1 MLAVLFDRP
10 YKKAI
15 TARLSGS
22 SPHAEVPDGGRTEQ
36 NFIIAMFALLGRI
49 AKLDGRVTQGEVSYA
64 STIMTLMGMRAHQR
78 RQAINYFEQGKLPN
92 TDVMQ
97 FVFLLIKQI
106 GPRSTL
112 ARLFLR
118 VQIRN
123 SFVKGDMRLKE
134 KVLLRDIADILGY
147 NKVEFLNICGE
158 LQGYI
163 DTEMPK
169 ARNFL
174 KNAYQVLNL
183 EPGVA
188 DGEIRRAYLRLMSRY
203 HPDKLVTDDLSEDS
217 LKKAQE
223 KSMAIRTA
231 YETVCGFRKIRV

>member
-97 FVFLLIKQI
+97 FVF
-106 GPRSTL
+106 GRSGADRTE
-112 ARLFLR
+112 FT
-118 VQIRN
+118 Q
-123 SFVKGDMRLKE
+123 DHE
-134 KVLLRDIADILGY
+134 HIADVH
-147 NKVEFLNICGE
+147 N
-158 LQGYI
+158 
-163 DTEMPK
+163 
-169 ARNFL
+169 
-174 KNAYQVLNL
+174 
-183 EPGVA
+183 
-188 DGEIRRAYLRLMSRY
+188 
-203 HPDKLVTDDLSEDS
+203 
-217 LKKAQE
+217 
-223 KSMAIRTA
+223 
-231 YETVCGFRKIRV
+231 TVGHQIA